1 VTRPEKALADNP
13 AHTGSDIHTLRS
25 GWGQT
30 DYPQCVGHEITGTA
44 VRVGSKVKHVQVG
57 DRVGVG
63 AQASACL
70 KPDCYDCSSGDVC
83 YVRLSRRPVY
93 SSQTPQA
100 NS

>member
-1 VTRPEKALADNP
+1 VPGPEKARADIP
-13 AHTGSDIHTLRS
+13 GHTGSDIHTLRS

-44 VRVGSKVKHVQVG
+44 VRVGSAVKHVKVG

-70 KPDCYDCSSGDVC
+70 KPDCYDCSNGEEC
-83 YVRLSRRPVY
+83 YVRSSNRPIY
-93 SSQTPQA
+93 SSQNPQA
-100 NS
+100 DC